1 MGKKCIICDEEAIY
15 KIKDTSD
22 FYCQECAEENFSD
35 LDLLIKIE
43 EDAKRLKAFLKE
55 KMDGYLEEDVQDDK
69 IRED

>member
-1 MGKKCIICDEEAIY
+1 MGKKCIICDVGAIY
-15 KIKDTSD
+15 KIKNTSD
-22 FYCQECAEENFSD
+22 FYCQECAEENFND

-55 KMDGYLEEDVQDDK
+55 KMEGYLDEDVQDDK